1 MYNLYVQ
8 VAGGD
13 GNIGQAV
20 DVSPN
25 EMEVDESTL
34 QAMQPIDHGANIVS
48 KVEDV
53 HLHMRLFLKK
63 SCQKL
68 ESTTLTL
75 GQKDP
80 K

>member
-1 MYNLYVQ
+1 MRRECHQCLRSRHRQ
-8 VAGGD
+8 SRM
-13 GNIGQAV
+13 NI
-20 DVSPN
+20 
-25 EMEVDESTL
+25 TL
-34 QAMQPIDHGANIVS
+34 QAMQPIVHGANIVF

-53 HLHMRLFLKK
+53 HLHMRLSLKE

>member
-1 MYNLYVQ
+1 MPSD
-8 VAGGD
+8 GG
-13 GNIGQAV
+13 
-20 DVSPN
+20 
-25 EMEVDESTL
+25 EEVIAPRVPPVRSQHTQSRMNTML
-34 QAMQPIDHGANIVS
+34 QAMQPVVHGANIVS
-48 KVEDV
+48 EVEDV
-53 HLHMRLFLKK
+53 HLHMRLSLKE

>member
-1 MYNLYVQ
+1 MNT
-8 VAGGD
+8 
-13 GNIGQAV
+13 
-20 DVSPN
+20 
-25 EMEVDESTL
+25 TL
-34 QAMQPIDHGANIVS
+34 QAMQPVVHGANIVS

-53 HLHMRLFLKK
+53 HLHMRLSLKE

-68 ESTTLTL
+68 ESTTLAL